1 MSPRYRQTGI
11 VHDPEDQ
18 SFAAELAA
26 NANHEHQPPTTHQ
39 PRKNVK
45 ERYKKLIFGLVK
57 PAIKTVLTEGLELCA
72 SSAKVQDRFR
82 PVISEEMGYEKGL
95 IARSLHALYANDLA
109 ANNDFLNL
117 RVGEMYQA
125 LEGSTDADSAGTL
138 AGTLVL
144 QKTLEFFRINYP
156 MFSKI
161 YTDFSDIPAL
171 LNQTLETRSIGS
183 LSVQTYNNVLDA
195 SGRPKGWDTVVPPTM
210 TDVPIVVD
218 EHVGVPVVF
227 GANTLAST
235 FRKLFD
241 EMSPAMAY
249 ALAQYFVAKVYAL
262 FTAANYNAYAV
273 VNGNKVPV
281 AYATY
286 AKGLG
291 DFARSAMV
299 DLNTI
304 MNPNEVPLHDRI
316 VLLNSA
322 YYGQVS
328 KDPSLITF
336 WAAQQN
342 PEIITEGEL
351 PKMSKF
357 IPIEAPDFP
366 TSNNRVGMALQKNGV
381 VAIARPPS
389 DYTKALPGASYGT
402 STMVTNVT
410 GMTLML
416 VQYVNHTGGYAES
429 RMETLIGAK
438 VGDKRGGLPITS
450 Q

>member
-1 MSPRYRQTGI
+1 
-11 VHDPEDQ
+11 
-18 SFAAELAA
+18 
-26 NANHEHQPPTTHQ
+26 
-39 PRKNVK
+39 
-45 ERYKKLIFGLVK
+45 
-57 PAIKTVLTEGLELCA
+57 
-72 SSAKVQDRFR
+72 
-82 PVISEEMGYEKGL
+82 
-95 IARSLHALYANDLA
+95 
-109 ANNDFLNL
+109 
-117 RVGEMYQA
+117 
-125 LEGSTDADSAGTL
+125 
-138 AGTLVL
+138 
-144 QKTLEFFRINYP
+144 
-156 MFSKI
+156 
-161 YTDFSDIPAL
+161 
-171 LNQTLETRSIGS
+171 
-183 LSVQTYNNVLDA
+183 
-195 SGRPKGWDTVVPPTM
+195 
-210 TDVPIVVD
+210 
-218 EHVGVPVVF
+218 
-227 GANTLAST
+227 
-235 FRKLFD
+235 
-241 EMSPAMAY
+241 MAY